1 MDGSTLFFV
10 RTEAITRVL
19 TEMSEIRLHKN
30 EVSGYA
36 YNNANTLITQ
46 IERVLEWQLLEDS
59 TNIIK
64 GMASA
69 AGNALNNYK
78 SMVHIKKREVLA
90 ASRAAAERDSIEDST
105 V

>member
-46 IERVLEWQLLEDS
+46 IERVHS
-59 TNIIK
+59 KIK
-64 GMASA
+64 
-69 AGNALNNYK
+69 
-78 SMVHIKKREVLA
+78 
-90 ASRAAAERDSIEDST
+90 
-105 V
+105 